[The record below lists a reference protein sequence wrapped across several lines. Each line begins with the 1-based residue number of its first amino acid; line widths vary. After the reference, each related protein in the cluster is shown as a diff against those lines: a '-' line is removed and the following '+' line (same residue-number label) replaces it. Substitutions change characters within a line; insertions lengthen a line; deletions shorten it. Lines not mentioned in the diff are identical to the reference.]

1 MTLRPQFNSLFFIVL
16 LGFVCLIPLNSVR
29 AQDFVTGAFEGEVTD
44 TKDNPIPDAT
54 VQIINK
60 ETGVPIGLR
69 TNSQGRFRQGLLPP
83 GDYII
88 RVIVK
93 GYTTYERPQSLSA
106 MDLRPVI
113 PPMKLTAEADVVAVA
128 TPTETA
134 TPAPGQPAP
143 QPSPSPVNNTQ
154 VKDASEPSD
163 YNIQAEI
170 NRSDAQRSG
179 SYSKEQVST
188 LPLGSTTLTRT
199 FDELGLLVPGV
210 ALPPQTL
217 GTVAG
222 PGVGPGVGSAGQ
234 FSVNGLRSRANNFT
248 VDGSDNNDE
257 DIGVRRQGFFALV
270 PQPIESIQGYKIVTL
285 LAPAQYGRNMGAQ
298 VNAVSK
304 SGGNETHG
312 AFFGFINASQLNAR
326 NPFDFVG
333 PNSTIPLQ
341 GRILNS
347 NRQTLGAFR
356 NVFVDGRQ
364 KFVTNSAGPENSLT
378 LGQGGFVLGGP
389 LVRSDVD
396 ASGVGR
402 GDHNRRSLFYFIS
415 AEGQL
420 LNANQEESFAVPTVE
435 ERGAFRTGASGLF
448 FDPLFPT
455 FNCQLEDFCG
465 GFPTTVGGDAVFSL
479 FPFPNNPNG
488 VYGRNTFTQ
497 VLPASAQ
504 GKILSGKVNGTFS
517 AFNRPQEFVAR
528 YNFTDDWRD
537 IPVTGGGLF
546 STLRPRVRTQNFS
559 TFLNTNL
566 SGTDSSHP
574 VLNQLRASYGR
585 TRLIFDEVR
594 DKTHLVPSLFARG
607 LPADQQAFLLNAPSL
622 VNFTLPGDTAVTYF
636 TFDTTEQ
643 DLNEFDFGPG
653 ARLAPV
659 GQVIVAGFSPIGV
672 DVFNFPQRR
681 VNNTYQLA
689 DTLTFQFGEHN
700 LAVGTDIRRTELNSD
715 LPRNFRPLL
724 TFNGIPNIT
733 GAIPER
739 SSFTGADLAAASAP
753 SGIFQ
758 ALTPGTDA
766 KIALRFYQ
774 YNFFGQ
780 DEWAL
785 RRNLHLS
792 LGLRY
797 EYNTVPHSAG
807 GKIENTFGAT
817 LPSFLSGLRQ
827 FIGGRSEI
835 FDSDRNNFAPRLGIG
850 WSPEVFKNRAT
861 VVRAGG
867 GIYYDQILGA
877 VVSQSRNVF
886 PNFLNLNFAGGLDN
900 QTPGEG
906 FGSFDIFTPGLAF
919 FRCAGST
926 QFIPLIQ
933 NNSLNTL
940 NPAISTQC
948 VADIA
953 SNLFRTGL
961 PITLPART
969 LHSPTAYHYALSFE
983 QQISGGMVLSAAY
996 VGTQGRHLLHQT
1008 TPNLGP
1014 NALLYIL
1021 DFFAS
1026 DDVPQVFG
1034 FAANPGTRFNPLNDG
1049 TTGGRPVANAGGVTI
1064 FTTDANSRYDA
1075 LQLQLRGR
1083 YHLLGATQFQANYT
1097 FGRVNDDASDVFD
1110 LAGAPA
1116 LPQNSLTFAGERGPA
1131 NFDVRHR
1138 VTSDYIT
1145 NLSSWGRKNSFL
1157 HAVFNGLEVAGTT
1170 IFQTGQPFTVN
1181 SIFDVNLDGNL
1192 TDRLNSTSG
1201 IRVTGDR
1208 AQPLILTGNP
1218 TSLLAP
1224 IGSDGAV
1231 PRNSFRAGNLWLTN
1245 AVVIKT
1251 FSFSETTKLVFRT
1264 EAFNLFNRANY
1275 GIPVRFLESPGFG
1288 RATDTLTP
1296 GRRIQF
1302 GLKLLF

>member
-93 GYTTYERPQSLSA
+93 GYTTYERPQPLSA

-134 TPAPGQPAP
+134 RPAPGQPAP
-143 QPSPSPVNNTQ
+143 QPSPSPFNNTQ

-210 ALPPQTL
+210 ALPPRAL

-537 IPVTGGGLF
+537 IPEIG
-546 STLRPRVRTQNFS
+546 
-559 TFLNTNL
+559 
-566 SGTDSSHP
+566 
-574 VLNQLRASYGR
+574 RASCR
-585 TRLIFDEVR
+585 
-594 DKTHLVPSLFARG
+594 
-607 LPADQQAFLLNAPSL
+607 
-622 VNFTLPGDTAVTYF
+622 
-636 TFDTTEQ
+636 
-643 DLNEFDFGPG
+643 
-653 ARLAPV
+653 
-659 GQVIVAGFSPIGV
+659 
-672 DVFNFPQRR
+672 
-681 VNNTYQLA
+681 
-689 DTLTFQFGEHN
+689 
-700 LAVGTDIRRTELNSD
+700 
-715 LPRNFRPLL
+715 
-724 TFNGIPNIT
+724 
-733 GAIPER
+733 
-739 SSFTGADLAAASAP
+739 
-753 SGIFQ
+753 
-758 ALTPGTDA
+758 
-766 KIALRFYQ
+766 
-774 YNFFGQ
+774 
-780 DEWAL
+780 
-785 RRNLHLS
+785 
-792 LGLRY
+792 
-797 EYNTVPHSAG
+797 
-807 GKIENTFGAT
+807 
-817 LPSFLSGLRQ
+817 
-827 FIGGRSEI
+827 
-835 FDSDRNNFAPRLGIG
+835 
-850 WSPEVFKNRAT
+850 
-861 VVRAGG
+861 
-867 GIYYDQILGA
+867 
-877 VVSQSRNVF
+877 
-886 PNFLNLNFAGGLDN
+886 
-900 QTPGEG
+900 
-906 FGSFDIFTPGLAF
+906 
-919 FRCAGST
+919 
-926 QFIPLIQ
+926 
-933 NNSLNTL
+933 
-940 NPAISTQC
+940 
-948 VADIA
+948 
-953 SNLFRTGL
+953 
-961 PITLPART
+961 
-969 LHSPTAYHYALSFE
+969 
-983 QQISGGMVLSAAY
+983 
-996 VGTQGRHLLHQT
+996 
-1008 TPNLGP
+1008 
-1014 NALLYIL
+1014 
-1021 DFFAS
+1021 
-1026 DDVPQVFG
+1026 
-1034 FAANPGTRFNPLNDG
+1034 
-1049 TTGGRPVANAGGVTI
+1049 
-1064 FTTDANSRYDA
+1064 
-1075 LQLQLRGR
+1075 
-1083 YHLLGATQFQANYT
+1083 
-1097 FGRVNDDASDVFD
+1097 
-1110 LAGAPA
+1110 
-1116 LPQNSLTFAGERGPA
+1116 
-1131 NFDVRHR
+1131 
-1138 VTSDYIT
+1138 
-1145 NLSSWGRKNSFL
+1145 
-1157 HAVFNGLEVAGTT
+1157 
-1170 IFQTGQPFTVN
+1170 
-1181 SIFDVNLDGNL
+1181 
-1192 TDRLNSTSG
+1192 
-1201 IRVTGDR
+1201 
-1208 AQPLILTGNP
+1208 
-1218 TSLLAP
+1218 
-1224 IGSDGAV
+1224 
-1231 PRNSFRAGNLWLTN
+1231 
-1245 AVVIKT
+1245 
-1251 FSFSETTKLVFRT
+1251 
-1264 EAFNLFNRANY
+1264 
-1275 GIPVRFLESPGFG
+1275 
-1288 RATDTLTP
+1288 
-1296 GRRIQF
+1296 
-1302 GLKLLF
+1302 